1 MTKRMKETGRYYL
14 GLYKRSDAERLED
27 VYKTCSKEKASSF
40 FEIKYEMV
48 RNGGK
53 NIRVLTHNTFKYTCG
68 YMLENKLIVHT
79 PTNRYI
85 FDLAELA

>member
-1 MTKRMKETGRYYL
+1 MTKRMRELGEYYL
-14 GLYKRSDAERLED
+14 GLYKRSEAERLED

-53 NIRVLTHNTFKYTCG
+53 NIKVLTHNTFKYTCG
-68 YMLENKLIVHT
+68 YMLGNALIIHT
-79 PTNRYI
+79 PTKRYI
-85 FDLAELA
+85 FNLAELA

>member
-1 MTKRMKETGRYYL
+1 MTKRMRELGEYYL
-14 GLYKRSDAERLED
+14 WLYKRSEAERLED
-27 VYKTCSKEKASSF
+27 IYKKCSKEKVSSF

-68 YMLENKLIVHT
+68 YMLGNTLIVHT

-85 FDLAELA
+85 FNLAELA